1 MSGESYG
8 SVVLINNL
16 DAGNP
21 LHIQAND
28 NSSTTLILFKLI
40 ATKNYRIWASA
51 MKLALQ
57 SRNKYSF
64 IDDVYM
70 GLVYSENAADV
81 WKELESTYDK
91 VDGSPVKSALLTRD
105 RLPEVKDAYTTVSR
119 EESHRGIPET
129 SSATELKISATSFAA
144 KLQNCNANVDFKN
157 NDKQSSVSVSSLG
170 FTSEQMQKL
179 LSFIND
185 NTTGSVHANM
195 AGMFDVIDITSLKI
209 TVGHPNGTLA
219 TISQVGNLKL
229 SNNVV
234 LYDVLVDPGY
244 YDLKTKKVLG
254 TGSKSRRL
262 YLFDMDKVNNVGKSN
277 MVLCFNVSKL
287 LWHNRAKQTRDPFP
301 LSDHKSKVLG
311 ELIHLDLW
319 GPYKVH
325 NREGLRYF
333 LTVVD
338 DYSRAVW
345 VYLVKAQ
352 DCDIRDLI
360 RLKAEA
366 SKA

>member
-21 LHIQAND
+21 LHIQSND
-28 NSSTTLILFKLI
+28 NSNVCGVDEDKCI
-40 ATKNYRIWASA
+40 
-51 MKLALQ
+51 
-57 SRNKYSF
+57 YS
-64 IDDVYM
+64 I
-70 GLVYSENAADV
+70 EN
-81 WKELESTYDK
+81 
-91 VDGSPVKSALLTRD
+91 
-105 RLPEVKDAYTTVSR
+105 
-119 EESHRGIPET
+119 
-129 SSATELKISATSFAA
+129 
-144 KLQNCNANVDFKN
+144 
-157 NDKQSSVSVSSLG
+157 
-170 FTSEQMQKL
+170 
-179 LSFIND
+179 
-185 NTTGSVHANM
+185 
-195 AGMFDVIDITSLKI
+195 
-209 TVGHPNGTLA
+209 
-219 TISQVGNLKL
+219 
-229 SNNVV
+229 
-234 LYDVLVDPGY
+234 
-244 YDLKTKKVLG
+244 KKVLG

-277 MVLCFNVSKL
+277 MVMCFNVSKL
-287 LWHNRAKQTRDPFP
+287 LWHNRSKQTKDPFP

-311 ELIHLDLW
+311 ELIHLDMW
-319 GPYKVH
+319 GPYKVQS
-325 NREGLRYF
+325 REGFRYF